1 VWPVPTVALEFV
13 GDRTMLRKLG
23 TFILTVTIVALLS
36 PAVLASVE
44 DVEGVK
50 ASAPH
55 DTDTVAAPAR
65 SEWGM
70 FIMGLLVMTASTALL
85 LGGHNQGAWRFTTP
99 TVRSDG
105 SAPEQRVRAPRSSK
119 KPRSKM
125 RRGLSALRSQQAQQ
139 TKGRNITTRAG
150 THTKLRR
157 RGGPG
162 CRGVR

>member
-1 VWPVPTVALEFV
+1 
-13 GDRTMLRKLG
+13 
-23 TFILTVTIVALLS
+23 
-36 PAVLASVE
+36 
-44 DVEGVK
+44 
-50 ASAPH
+50 
-55 DTDTVAAPAR
+55 
-65 SEWGM
+65 M

-105 SAPEQRVRAPRSSK
+105 STPEQRVRAPRSSE

-125 RRGLSALRSQQAQQ
+125 RRGLSALRSQQTHQ
-139 TKGRNITTRAG
+139 TKGRNVTPRAG

>member
-1 VWPVPTVALEFV
+1 
-13 GDRTMLRKLG
+13 MLGKLG
-23 TFILTVTIVALLS
+23 TFILVVTIVALLS
-36 PAVLASVE
+36 PVILASVE
-44 DVEGVK
+44 GVEGVK
-50 ASAPH
+50 GSAPH
-55 DTDTVAAPAR
+55 DTDAVAAPAS

-85 LGGHNQGAWRFTTP
+85 LGGHNQGAWRFTAP

-105 SAPEQRVRAPRSSK
+105 SAPERRGRAPRSSE

-139 TKGRNITTRAG
+139 AKGRNVTPRG
-150 THTKLRR
+150 STHTKLRR